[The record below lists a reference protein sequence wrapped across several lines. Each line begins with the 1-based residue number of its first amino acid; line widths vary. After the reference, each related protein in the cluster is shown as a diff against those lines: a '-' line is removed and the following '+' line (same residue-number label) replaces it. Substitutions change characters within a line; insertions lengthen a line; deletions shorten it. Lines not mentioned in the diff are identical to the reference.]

1 MQYVNSYPVTSIKYG
16 IQTLAPRFFGGKP
29 DIAVTGPNVGS
40 NLGVVVLA
48 SGTVGA
54 ATEAVKEGM

>member
-1 MQYVNSYPVTSIKYG
+1 VNSYPVTAIRYG
-16 IQTLAPRFFGGKP
+16 LQTLAPRFFDGKP

-40 NLGVVVLA
+40 NLGLAVLV

-54 ATEAVKEGM
+54 ATEAVKEGE

>member
-1 MQYVNSYPVTSIKYG
+1 MTAIRYG
-16 IQTLAPRFFGGKP
+16 INTLAPKFFGGEP

-40 NLGVVVLA
+40 NLGVAVLV

-54 ATEAVKEGM
+54 ATEAVKQGER

>member
-1 MQYVNSYPVTSIKYG
+1 MTAIRYG
-16 IQTLAPRFFGGKP
+16 LQTLAPRFFGGEP

-40 NLGVVVLA
+40 NLGLSVLV

-54 ATEAVKEGM
+54 ATEAVKEGK